1 MELCSSIPQTHTHT
15 PTTCGTTLKKKTPRL
30 QWHDNGFRFNFNGTK
45 TTNHCY
51 IHIFNIKFCCICSWA
66 FVCKDNERTA
76 KNMWIFHFVEMEEHK
91 SMWLFIDDLIS
102 GLWVR
107 IHTVCHRGEN
117 ASVCPLVFIH
127 FFRDTHYKDEAQVNP
142 QRIQLTVH
150 NIVSIKEQQPLCEYV
165 AVLCVRVR
173 TKTIAGFR
181 LMFRRLCLIIYNC
194 NEKARYLQAVPQKW
208 LVRYCSIV
216 RLLCPG
222 KSHRIA
228 ELQHILIFNALEK
241 SINVLHRFSHV
252 SKSI

>member
-1 MELCSSIPQTHTHT
+1 MMLKIVFFCVQDSSPPESQSPFKFPELNPTCLSTGQDYSKEKSYFALWPPHWETKRQWSSAAVFHKHTHT

-30 QWHDNGFRFNFNGTK
+30 QWHNNGFRFNFNGTK

-66 FVCKDNERTA
+66 FVCKDNERHETA

-117 ASVCPLVFIH
+117 ASVCPLIFIY

-181 LMFRRLCLIIYNC
+181 LMFWRLCLIIYNC
-194 NEKARYLQAVPQKW
+194 
-208 LVRYCSIV
+208 
-216 RLLCPG
+216 
-222 KSHRIA
+222 
-228 ELQHILIFNALEK
+228 
-241 SINVLHRFSHV
+241 
-252 SKSI
+252 